1 MPHQAPTP
9 WSGRDDSQEAAAPE
23 RLARWHHRV
32 QPWHPEARGGVVLI
46 GFAVDEGVRRNQGRT
61 GAAGG
66 PAALRQALANL
77 PAPAQTALWDAGDLR
92 CDGQGLEAV
101 QAELSA
107 TVAQARAQGALPLV
121 LGGGHEVAW
130 GTFGGLV
137 LGDLVP
143 QGRTPAR
150 LLVLNLDAHFD
161 LRQASAPNSGTAF
174 AQMHQWCQSHD
185 RPFAYT
191 VLGISRFANTPALFD
206 RARASGTRW
215 HLDEALQTP
224 ADWQQAQDELDADLN
239 ACDAVYLTVCLDVLS
254 AAVAPGVSAPAPLG
268 VPLPL
273 LERVIEQVKASG
285 KLVAADM
292 AELNPAF
299 DRDHQT
305 ARVGARLLARIAG
318 LPL

>member
-1 MPHQAPTP
+1 MPHTAPTA
-9 WSGRDDSQEAAAPE
+9 WSGRHDGQEAAEPQ

-32 QPWHPEARGGVVLI
+32 QPWHPQAQGGVVLI
-46 GFAVDEGVRRNQGRT
+46 GFAVDEGVRRNQGRI

-77 PAPAQTALWDAGDLR
+77 PAPAQTAVWDAGDLR

-107 TVAQARAQGALPLV
+107 TVARARAQGALPLV

-137 LGDLVP
+137 APGHAP
-143 QGRTPAR
+143 KR

-174 AQMHQWCQSHD
+174 AQMHRWCQNHGQ
-185 RPFAYT
+185 PFAYT
-191 VLGISRFANTPALFD
+191 ALGISRFANTPALFD
-206 RARASGTRW
+206 HARATGTRW
-215 HLDEALQTP
+215 HLDEDLQTP
-224 ADWQQAQDELDADLN
+224 ADWQQAQQELDADLH

-254 AAVAPGVSAPAPLG
+254 AALAPGVSAPAALG

-285 KLVAADM
+285 KLIAADM
-292 AELNPAF
+292 AELNPAL
-299 DRDHQT
+299 DRDQQT

>member
-66 PAALRQALANL
+66 PAALRQALANR

-150 LLVLNLDAHFD
+150 LLVLNL
-161 LRQASAPNSGTAF
+161 

-254 AAVAPGVSAPAPLG
+254 AAVTPGVSAPAPLG

>member
-1 MPHQAPTP
+1 MPHQSPKAWT
-9 WSGRDDSQEAAAPE
+9 GRHDSQEAAAPE

-32 QPWHPEARGGVVLI
+32 QAWHPQAQGGVVLI

-77 PAPAQTALWDAGDLR
+77 PAPAQGALWDAGDLH
-92 CDGQGLEAV
+92 CEGQGLEAV

-107 TVAQARAQGALPLV
+107 TVAQARAQGGLPLV

-130 GTFGGLV
+130 GTFGGL
-137 LGDLVP
+137 
-143 QGRTPAR
+143 QGRAPGR

-161 LRQASAPNSGTAF
+161 LRQASAANSGTAF
-174 AQMHQWCQSHD
+174 AQMHRWCQAHSQ
-185 RPFAYT
+185 PFAYT

-206 RARASGTRW
+206 HARATGTRW
-215 HLDEALQTP
+215 RLDETLQTP
-224 ADWQQAQDELDADLN
+224 ADWQQAQAELGADLY

-254 AAVAPGVSAPAPLG
+254 AAIAPGVSAPAAMG

-273 LERVIEQVKASG
+273 LERVIEQVRASG
-285 KLVAADM
+285 KLIAADI
-292 AELNPAF
+292 AELNPSL

-305 ARVGARLLARIAG
+305 ARIGARLLARIAG
-318 LPL
+318 LAL

>member
-1 MPHQAPTP
+1 MPHHPPKP
-9 WSGRDDSQEAAAPE
+9 WTGRHDSQEDAAPE

-32 QPWHPEARGGVVLI
+32 QAWHPQAQGGVVLI

-61 GAAGG
+61 GAADG

-77 PAPAQTALWDAGDLR
+77 PAPAQSALWDAGDLH
-92 CDGQGLEAV
+92 CEGQGLEAV

-107 TVAQARAQGALPLV
+107 TVAQARAQGGLPLV

-130 GTFGGLV
+130 GTFSGL
-137 LGDLVP
+137 
-143 QGRTPAR
+143 QGRAPAR

-161 LRQASAPNSGTAF
+161 LRQARAANSGTAF
-174 AQMHQWCQSHD
+174 AQMHQWCQAHS

-206 RARASGTRW
+206 HARATGTRW
-215 HLDEALQTP
+215 RLDENLQTP
-224 ADWQQAQDELDADLN
+224 ADWQQAQDELGAHLQ

-254 AAVAPGVSAPAPLG
+254 AAIAPGVSAPAALG

-285 KLVAADM
+285 KLIAADM
-292 AELNPAF
+292 AELNPSL

-305 ARVGARLLARIAG
+305 ARIGARLLARISGLAG
-318 LPL
+318 

>member
-1 MPHQAPTP
+1 MPHQAPTA
-9 WSGRDDSQEAAAPE
+9 WTGRQDGEETAAPE

-32 QPWHPEARGGVVLI
+32 QPWHGQAQGGVVLI

-77 PAPAQTALWDAGDLR
+77 SAPATALWDAGDLH
-92 CDGQGLEAV
+92 CEGIALEAA

-107 TVAQARAQGALPLV
+107 TVLQVRAQGGLPLV

-137 LGDLVP
+137 S
-143 QGRTPAR
+143 QGRTPGR

-161 LRQASAPNSGTAF
+161 LRHAAAPNSGTPF
-174 AQMHQWCQSHD
+174 AQIHHWCHSHGQ
-185 RPFAYT
+185 PFAYT

-206 RARASGTRW
+206 RAQATGTRW
-215 HLDEALQTP
+215 RLDEALQTP
-224 ADWQQAQDELDADLN
+224 ADWAQAQTDLAQDLQ
-239 ACDAVYLTVCLDVLS
+239 ACDAVYLTICLDVLS
-254 AAVAPGVSAPAPLG
+254 AAMAPGVSAPAALG
-268 VPLPL
+268 VPLPFI
-273 LERVIEQVKASG
+273 EAVIEQVKASG
-285 KLVAADM
+285 KLIAADL
-292 AELNPAF
+292 AELNPIF

-305 ARVGARLLARIAG
+305 ARVGARLLARCV
-318 LPL
+318 